1 MPPRAACPLGK
12 VGIVKRLRTVATLAF
27 GYLLVLLA
35 VPGRAQAYLDP
46 GTGSYLIQ
54 VLLAALLAVGV
65 TVKVYWR
72 SISGFFRR
80 RFAGNREPADGAA
93 DER

>member
-1 MPPRAACPLGK
+1 MD
-12 VGIVKRLRTVATLAF
+12 RLRTVLTLVLA
-27 GYLLVLLA
+27 YLLALLA
-35 VPGRAQAYLDP
+35 APPRAQAYLDP
-46 GTGSYLIQ
+46 GTGSYLVQ

-72 SISGFFRR
+72 NISGFFRR
-80 RFAGNREPADGAA
+80 LFSGKPTEGRA